1 MILLVIA
8 VLLVVAVVLASRGRR
23 AGGASRLPQVLAG
36 VVVLGV
42 VVWVVVI
49 AVQANGA

>member
-23 AGGASRLPQVLAG
+23 TGGASRLPQVLAG